1 MSLLAGGSGEVRMH
15 KTSAE
20 QEAVKGYEKV
30 GSGCR
35 HDNDLG
41 DIRELER
48 SCYVSKE
55 RPFCSVRQRSISV
68 DLHEER
74 RCV

>member
-1 MSLLAGGSGEVRMH
+1 MSLLAGGSGELSMH

-20 QEAVKGYEKV
+20 QEAVKGNEKV
-30 GSGCR
+30 GSSCR

-41 DIRELER
+41 DIRELKR
-48 SCYVSKE
+48 SCNVSKE

-68 DLHEER
+68 GL
-74 RCV
+74 